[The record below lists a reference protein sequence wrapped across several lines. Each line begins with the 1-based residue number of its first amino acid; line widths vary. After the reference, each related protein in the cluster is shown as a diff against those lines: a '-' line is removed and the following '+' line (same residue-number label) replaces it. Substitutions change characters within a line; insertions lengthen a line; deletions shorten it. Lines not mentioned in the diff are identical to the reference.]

1 MTPKDILQL
10 ESSDMRQ
17 PICLKRTGAG
27 MLMSIQPTES
37 KNL

>member
-10 ESSDMRQ
+10 ESSDMR
-17 PICLKRTGAG
+17 LKRTGAG